1 MPRRHNTITIHY
13 SNPDHSKYTF
23 YPSQHNAN
31 CSASIH
37 SFQSCTRTVLTTTL
51 VPTLIIITQ
60 WGNQTE
66 RLNAGV
72 YFLFYTLVGSLPLLV
87 ALVHIQN
94 ITVSLNF
101 LILQY

>member
-1 MPRRHNTITIHY
+1 MLITLQIFLII
-13 SNPDHSKYTF
+13 KFTATELILF
-23 YPSQHNAN
+23 YILFEA
-31 CSASIH
+31 
-37 SFQSCTRTVLTTTL
+37 TL

-94 ITVSLNF
+94 ITGSLNF